1 MSLNLGERNRSSPHR
16 SALCGSRCPLVL
28 STSIPQ
34 GMCLCF
40 SKPLISLHKH
50 RDAQLHSVLPQG
62 TPWRVPL
69 TVLVVIPLLAS
80 VSSLKGQAESYLPLF
95 TQHQEQYP
103 AHRGP
108 KLCVCGGSE
117 WMNYKGLR
125 KSQIW
130 TSRKKNDS
138 LMPCINFLG
147 LT

>member
-1 MSLNLGERNRSSPHR
+1 MSLRWGERNRSSPHR

-40 SKPLISLHKH
+40 GKPLISLHKH
-50 RDAQLHSVLPQG
+50 RDAQLCSVLPQD

-69 TVLVVIPLLAS
+69 TVLVVTPLLAS

-95 TQHQEQYP
+95 TQHQEQCP

-108 KLCVCGGSE
+108 KLRVCGGSE

-125 KSQIW
+125 KLRKSQIW
-130 TSRKKNDS
+130 TFRKK
-138 LMPCINFLG
+138 MTG
-147 LT
+147 LCPGLVS